1 VTSTPDESRCFDS
14 MTFEALAGGMPPNEQ
29 QTAHLATCA
38 GCRDAIEALGASLD
52 LLDVAVR
59 SGHGAAIDP
68 GTRVPGYRLI
78 REIHRGGQGVV
89 WLAEQDGTRRLVAIK
104 MLLAGVAATSVQ
116 RRRFE
121 REIEVVASLSD
132 PAIVTIFEQGVT
144 SDGVPYYAMEFVE
157 GRRFDDWVS
166 ERRPTTRVAV
176 NMVATIAAA
185 VGTAHRRGIIH
196 RDLKPGNI
204 LIDEAELPRVLDFG
218 LARLETE
225 RDFDATVAA
234 VTEDGAF
241 LGNFA
246 YAAPEQL
253 TGSPNAVD
261 TSADVYALGL
271 LLYEAI
277 AGRPAFAA
285 PDSIAALLGQRV
297 GRVPQKPS
305 IFASEVG
312 HELDLIVLRSLD
324 PEPDRRYATA
334 GEFADDLHRLL
345 DGRPVLARG
354 DSIAYI
360 LRKAA
365 LRHLPITIVA
375 GTSLLLIL
383 TAMIALAVLYRE
395 SERERVRA
403 DRGLV
408 RAGRVQEVYR
418 SAFEFVDPQAQGAI
432 DLKAPDLLRRLE
444 ENTRSVLAEE
454 PVDQAEILLRAGEGF
469 CNLESIDDAER
480 CFNSVLSLA
489 ERMPGED
496 GLALQA
502 SARHGLGRVE
512 FFRGKEADRRSHLAS
527 RQGDRPEADRQRE
540 QAIEYFDA
548 AEREYE
554 QAFRLRATLPGVSRL
569 DYLGSWQ
576 HLVGTRFTRLAGR
589 GSTPD
594 AESLRGLAAE
604 YESIRSATAEL
615 PHANPE
621 FEASTWNAI
630 AMVRQQLGDDEGA
643 IDAAREAAA
652 LAGEDEASS
661 WAGRAQASLGTRL
674 LQVGRADEAVTPLRQ
689 GVAICRRIFGER
701 SSVTRRYWRRLVE
714 AQLRSRR
721 FDDALA
727 ESAELERTAGP
738 DDLIEVG
745 ILRMDA
751 LIALERRD
759 EAVALAGT
767 LRAAVGD
774 GSPHRGLELRR
785 AGLDLDAAFQPT
797 AEEAADLRIR
807 WGMDEHGAT
816 D

>member
-1 VTSTPDESRCFDS
+1 MTSTRDESGCFDS
-14 MTFEALAGGMPPNEQ
+14 TTLEAIAGGMPPTDR
-29 QTAHLATCA
+29 QTAHLATCPA
-38 GCRDAIEALGASLD
+38 CRDAITALGASLD

-59 SGHGAAIDP
+59 SGHGEAIDP

-204 LIDEAELPRVLDFG
+204 LIDEAGLPKVLDFG

-383 TAMIALAVLYRE
+383 TAVIALAVLYRE
-395 SERERVRA
+395 SERRLARA
-403 DRGLV
+403 ESV
-408 RAGRVQEVYR
+408 SEVYE
-418 SAFEFVDPQAQGAI
+418 SAFEFVDPQAEGSM
-432 DLKAPDLLRRLE
+432 DLRAPDLIMRLVE
-444 ENTRSVLAEE
+444 TARTSL
-454 PVDQAEILLRAGEGF
+454 VDQPLDQARMLLLAGESY
-469 CNLESIDDAER
+469 CNLELIDEAER
-480 CFNSVLSLA
+480 CFDWSNELTSDLRGDEAQALLA
-489 ERMPGED
+489 TG
-496 GLALQA
+496 
-502 SARHGLGRVE
+502 RHGLGRVE
-512 FFRGKEADRRSHLAS
+512 
-527 RQGDRPEADRQRE
+527 
-540 QAIEYFDA
+540 YF
-548 AEREYE
+548 
-554 QAFRLRATLPGVSRL
+554 
-569 DYLGSWQ
+569 
-576 HLVGTRFTRLAGR
+576 
-589 GSTPD
+589 
-594 AESLRGLAAE
+594 RGLAAVMRAE
-604 YESIRSATAEL
+604 SERRLGRNAEADASRREAEAKFDAAIGHYESAVSMRRDDPLVSSTELAWSLQHLAWARFSRLTSDDPAPNPDAVGEILATLDLSRAIAEAAS
-615 PHANPE
+615 PSNPE
-621 FEASTWNAI
+621 RVAANWNMVAAI
-630 AMVRQQLGDDEGA
+630 REKTGNREGA
-643 IDAAREAAA
+643 IEAARRAAN
-652 LAGEDEASS
+652 LVDRDEVSA

-674 LQVGRADEAVTPLRQ
+674 LRAGRPGEAVEPLQR
-689 GVAICRRIFGER
+689 GVVICRAIYGDE
-701 SSVTRRYWRRLVE
+701 STITTRYWTRLLRAEVEDGRFEEALQTIAELGDIPLDSQERRSV
-714 AQLRSRR
+714 SI
-721 FDDALA
+721 DHVDALA
-727 ESAELERTAGP
+727 GLLRTNDAQSVAIGLRSAQGDDAMDRQLEHRLHLLGMEEAMAPAEAERAEL
-738 DDLIEVG
+738 
-745 ILRMDA
+745 
-751 LIALERRD
+751 
-759 EAVALAGT
+759 LA
-767 LRAAVGD
+767 
-774 GSPHRGLELRR
+774 
-785 AGLDLDAAFQPT
+785 
-797 AEEAADLRIR
+797 R
-807 WGMDEHGAT
+807 WRWKSN
-816 D
+816 

>member
-1 VTSTPDESRCFDS
+1 MASTPDESDCFDS
-14 MTFEALAGGMPPNEQ
+14 TTLEALAGGMPPNDR
-29 QTAHLATCA
+29 QTSHLAGCA
-38 GCRDAIEALGASLD
+38 GCRDAIGALGSSIE
-52 LLDVAVR
+52 LLEVAVR
-59 SGHGAAIDP
+59 SGHGLAIDP

-204 LIDEAELPRVLDFG
+204 LIDEAGLPKVLDFG

-285 PDSIAALLGQRV
+285 PESIAALLGQRV
-297 GRVPQKPS
+297 GRVPQRPS
-305 IFASEVG
+305 IFAPEVG
-312 HELDLIVLRSLD
+312 HELDLIVLRALD
-324 PEPDRRYATA
+324 PDPDRRYATA

-365 LRHLPITIVA
+365 LRHLSITIVA

-383 TAMIALAVLYRE
+383 TAVIALAVLYRE
-395 SERERVRA
+395 SASRLARA
-403 DRGLV
+403 ESV
-408 RAGRVQEVYR
+408 SKVYE
-418 SAFEFVDPQAQGAI
+418 SAFEFVDPQAEGSM
-432 DLKAPDLLRRLE
+432 DLRAPDLIMRLVE
-444 ENTRSVLAEE
+444 TARTAL
-454 PVDQAEILLRAGEGF
+454 VDQPLDQARMLLLAGDSY
-469 CNLESIDDAER
+469 CNLELIDEAER
-480 CFNSVLSLA
+480 CFEWSNELTSDLRGDEAQAMLA
-489 ERMPGED
+489 TG
-496 GLALQA
+496 
-502 SARHGLGRVE
+502 RHGLGRVE
-512 FFRGKEADRRSHLAS
+512 YFRGLGAAARAESERRLGRNAEADAS
-527 RQGDRPEADRQRE
+527 RRE
-540 QAIEYFDA
+540 SVARFDA
-548 AEREYE
+548 AIEHYE
-554 QAFRLRATLPGVSRL
+554 SAVSMRRDDPLVPRGDHAWSLQHLAWARFSRL
-569 DYLGSWQ
+569 NAEDRAPKPEA
-576 HLVGTRFTRLAGR
+576 VGEILDTLNLSRAI
-589 GSTPD
+589 
-594 AESLRGLAAE
+594 AE
-604 YESIRSATAEL
+604 TAS
-615 PHANPE
+615 PPNPE
-621 FEASTWNAI
+621 RVAANWNMVAAI
-630 AMVRQQLGDDEGA
+630 RERIGDGDGA
-643 IDAAREAAA
+643 IEAARRAAD
-652 LAGEDEASS
+652 LVDRDEVSA

-674 LQVGRADEAVTPLRQ
+674 LRAGRPGEAVDPLQR
-689 GVAICRRIFGER
+689 GVMICRAIYGDE
-701 SSVTRRYWRRLVE
+701 STITTRYWTRLLRAEVEDGRFEEALQTIAELGDIPLESRERRSV
-714 AQLRSRR
+714 SI
-721 FDDALA
+721 DHVDALA
-727 ESAELERTAGP
+727 GLSRTDDARSVAIGLRSAQGDDAMDRQLEHRLHLLGLDEAMAPAETERAEL
-738 DDLIEVG
+738 
-745 ILRMDA
+745 
-751 LIALERRD
+751 
-759 EAVALAGT
+759 LA
-767 LRAAVGD
+767 
-774 GSPHRGLELRR
+774 
-785 AGLDLDAAFQPT
+785 
-797 AEEAADLRIR
+797 R
-807 WGMDEHGAT
+807 WRWNANGAI